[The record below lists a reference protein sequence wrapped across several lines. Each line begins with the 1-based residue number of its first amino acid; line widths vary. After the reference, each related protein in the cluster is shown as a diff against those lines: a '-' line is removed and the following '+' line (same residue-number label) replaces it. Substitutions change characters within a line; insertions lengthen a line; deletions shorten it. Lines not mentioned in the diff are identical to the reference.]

1 METLIA
7 TTGTGNM
14 NRSKQEDEFSTI
26 INAHKDKLYRI
37 CYGYCS
43 NQADV
48 QDVYQEVLIKIWKY
62 LPNFKGD
69 SKITTWLYRIA
80 VNTCL
85 TFVASQKKR
94 QEHFSPLQEH
104 LAHVGTRTNEHQQQ
118 QSEQLQHLQWCIGQL
133 ASMDRSL
140 MLLSL
145 EGLSYDEISE
155 VTGLTSSNIGVRL
168 HRAKAK
174 LKEMIL

>member
-1 METLIA
+1 MEAFIA
-7 TTGTGNM
+7 TIGNGNM
-14 NRSKQEDEFSTI
+14 NVLKQEEEFSTI

-62 LPNFKGD
+62 LPSFKGN

-94 QEHFSPLQEH
+94 QEHFAPLQEH
-104 LAHVGTRTNEHQQQ
+104 LAHVDSTGNATEQK
-118 QSEQLQHLQWCIGQL
+118 QSEQLQHLRWCIGQL
-133 ASMDRSL
+133 PSMDRSL
-140 MLLSL
+140 ILLSL

-168 HRAKAK
+168 HRAKDK
-174 LKEMIL
+174 LKKMIL